1 MYKKEKVNLFDVKDE
16 IINGSLVYTEDSD
29 RGIGKTALMMKMA
42 SLIDMPLLV
51 RNKGLAKMLMKSE
64 EFKDV
69 KVYCVADELRGM
81 FRPDD
86 RTGKTYVLVDD
97 ITEGQLKDLV
107 KKHPEFTI
115 SGLVSKDS

>member
-1 MYKKEKVNLFDVKDE
+1 MYKKEKVNLFDVKEE

-69 KVYCVADELRGM
+69 KVYCVTDQLRGM
-81 FRPDD
+81 FRPDE
-86 RTGKTYVLVDD
+86 RTRKTYVLVDD
-97 ITEGQLKDLV
+97 ITEEQLKDLV
-107 KKHPEFTI
+107 KKHPEFAI